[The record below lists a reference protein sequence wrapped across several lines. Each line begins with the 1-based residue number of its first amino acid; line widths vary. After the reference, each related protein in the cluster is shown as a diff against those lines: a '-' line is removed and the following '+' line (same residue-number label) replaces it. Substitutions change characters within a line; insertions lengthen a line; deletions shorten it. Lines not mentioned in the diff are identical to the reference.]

1 MNKSVV
7 KLKVRFYVTSV
18 TSGER
23 TWNRNDFEKARNIF
37 QSGTLLESI
46 EKHEKNIFY
55 NLRDDDDMHYACLKE
70 SHNCSTSM
78 YEVKFKIHQNDKN

>member
-1 MNKSVV
+1 MNKSLV

-23 TWNRNDFEKARNIF
+23 TWHRNDFEKARNIF
-37 QSGTLLESI
+37 QSGTLLESM
-46 EKHEKNIFY
+46 ERHEKNIFY
-55 NLRDDDDMHYACLKE
+55 NIRDDDDMHYACLKE
-70 SHNCSTSM
+70 SLYCSTSM